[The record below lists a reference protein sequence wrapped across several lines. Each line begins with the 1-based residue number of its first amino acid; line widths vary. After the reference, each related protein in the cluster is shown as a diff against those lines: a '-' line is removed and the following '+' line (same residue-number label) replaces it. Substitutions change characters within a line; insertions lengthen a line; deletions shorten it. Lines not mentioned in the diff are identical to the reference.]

1 MMYIFAFMISL
12 LATPP
17 THTSDIYEEIQEI
30 RIDTPLFRDIRR
42 IEVFNEKKFALFD
55 FASHSIVVIDTSGK
69 PIATLGRQGS
79 GPGEFR
85 RISDFTVIGDVV
97 YVYDQSHLKIS
108 AFRSDGHFNNEFRV
122 NKKAFHMTSDGS
134 SLFLYN
140 TMDIHVKEPLVY
152 RLDRQ
157 SSRVLNEFG
166 NPSPLLL
173 EMRTGTTGI
182 YRSIAAISTSI
193 CMAHPYEYAINCYD
207 NEGNLPRTI
216 SGKAAEFKKPRP
228 EYFFRESRI
237 QAITHITT
245 GLFSHA
251 DNLYLLYRNQENDIN
266 FMDIYNLSGT
276 LSYGALIDDLQLRH
290 IDSKTG
296 IALSVE
302 TISTPNEDYTLLK
315 LYKRV
320 VPK

>member
-1 MMYIFAFMISL
+1 MMYLFSFFISL
-12 LATPP
+12 LASPP
-17 THTSDIYEEIQEI
+17 IHTSDIYEQIREV

-42 IEVFNEKKFALFD
+42 IEVFNEEKFALFD
-55 FASHSIVVIDTSGK
+55 FASHSIVVIDTTGK

-97 YVYDQSHLKIS
+97 YVYDQSNLKIS
-108 AFRSDGHFNNEFRV
+108 AFRSDGHFITEFRV
-122 NKKAFHMTSDGS
+122 NKKAFHMTSDGR
-134 SLFLYN
+134 SLFLYY
-140 TMDIHVKEPLVY
+140 TMDIHVSEPLIY
-152 RLDRQ
+152 QLDRQ
-157 SSRVLNEFG
+157 SGRLFSEFG

-182 YRSIAAISTSI
+182 YRSIAASRTSI
-193 CMAHPYEYAINCYD
+193 CATHPYEYAINCYD
-207 NEGNLPRTI
+207 EDGNSPRII

-228 EYFFRESRI
+228 EHFYRESRI

-251 DNLYLLYRNQENDIN
+251 DTLYLLYRNQENDNN

-302 TISTPNEDYTLLK
+302 TISTPNEDYTSLK